1 MIKSQFGKPLIEIRK
16 NIMFRSYMDDA
27 LEEAVKALERGE
39 VPVGAVIVETSGN
52 IIARAGNE
60 TRGRMDPSA
69 HAELIAIRKACNTL
83 KTERLLNC
91 DMYVTLEPCAM
102 CAALIAHARIRRV
115 YFAASDPKSGGV
127 QQGARVFE
135 HKQTHHVPEIYSGIG
150 EEKAVKLLRDFFAEK
165 REKV

>member
-1 MIKSQFGKPLIEIRK
+1 
-16 NIMFRSYMDDA
+16 
-27 LEEAVKALERGE
+27 
-39 VPVGAVIVETSGN
+39 
-52 IIARAGNE
+52 
-60 TRGRMDPSA
+60 MDPSA
-69 HAELIAIRKACNTL
+69 HAEVIAIRKACNTL

-102 CAALIAHARIRRV
+102 CAALIAHARIKRV

>member
-1 MIKSQFGKPLIEIRK
+1 
-16 NIMFRSYMDDA
+16 MFRTYMDDA
-27 LEEAVKALERGE
+27 LEEAAKAFERGE

-127 QQGARVFE
+127 EQGARVFE

>member
-1 MIKSQFGKPLIEIRK
+1 
-16 NIMFRSYMDDA
+16 MFRTYMDDA
-27 LEEAVKALERGE
+27 LEEAAKAFERGE

-102 CAALIAHARIRRV
+102 CAALIAHARIKRV

>member
-1 MIKSQFGKPLIEIRK
+1 
-16 NIMFRSYMDDA
+16 MFRTYMDDA
-27 LEEAVKALERGE
+27 LEQAAKAFERGE

-60 TRGRMDPSA
+60 TRERMDPSA